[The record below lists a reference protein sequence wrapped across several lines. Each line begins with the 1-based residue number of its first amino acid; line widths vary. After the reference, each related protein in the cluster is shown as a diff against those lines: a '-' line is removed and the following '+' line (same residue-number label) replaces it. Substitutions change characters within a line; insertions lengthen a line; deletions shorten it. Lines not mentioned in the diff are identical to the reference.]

1 MKESGSSQ
9 GGDGDLHPTGSRLSV
24 PGWVAGGGAGL
35 IVCLLLRVLVRRAA
49 PWVGRPTATQGG
61 AALSPGP
68 AQPRQ
73 LAGSATTGLPP
84 FGFLSCPQL
93 TCGTKI
99 SDFFF
104 FLQCTEWL
112 SAVNQIEFGER
123 VSHQPEAS
131 GVRAGNLRIS
141 I

>member
-9 GGDGDLHPTGSRLSV
+9 GGDGDLHPTGSPRVGFGRGSRSD
-24 PGWVAGGGAGL
+24 
-35 IVCLLLRVLVRRAA
+35 CLLASSGFGAPGRSVGRAA
-49 PWVGRPTATQGG
+49 DSHAGRCSSEPWTCSASSACRQRNNRPSTFW
-61 AALSPGP
+61 LP
-68 AQPRQ
+68 
-73 LAGSATTGLPP
+73 LLPP
-84 FGFLSCPQL
+84 AHMWHKNFRL
-93 TCGTKI
+93 
-99 SDFFF
+99 F